1 MIISSFKLR
10 IIFIGFCVICLLGI
24 SPYDRNPNN
33 VDFSSSRWTIQDISN
48 EQILKFSV
56 PPARKLDLLRSR
68 LGLVQEVNN
77 TSNSTK
83 GWRVGI
89 RKSFWV
95 LNQESNSY
103 SRKQA
108 VLQLVTPNAYWF
120 VEEGIGFS
128 EFDLRQAADQFESLI
143 PTLRSVF
150 GTEWRPGI
158 DGDSRIVIFIGNI
171 PGVGGYYSSNDEYLS
186 SVSPYSNGHEIIYIN
201 SNPGSPSFI
210 STLAHEF
217 QHMIHWY
224 QHANQDVWINEG
236 MSEYASEL
244 SGHIPSETSKS
255 FANNPDIQLSSWSS
269 NPDESLS
276 HYGQSYRLMSYLAYR
291 FGPDILR
298 HIIRSKYPGLLALS
312 ETLSAYGYDWS
323 KIYPQ
328 WLIANLVDIKS
339 NKIFGY
345 RFDQP
350 NVRYASLSIG
360 SDLITNINQWG
371 ADYYKL
377 PQSTSDYYVFFDAD
391 PRVPL
396 LPVLPKNGQKFWY
409 SNRGDLVDST
419 LTRQV
424 DLTRVKRAT
433 LQVDLWY
440 DIEKGY
446 DYGYIMVSSDGGR
459 TWTTLRG
466 KHSTTSNPS
475 GNNLGSGYTG
485 KSGGWI
491 TDTFDLTPYA
501 GRKILLRFEYVT
513 DDGYNSAGM
522 AVDGVRVPEIG
533 FYDNMESPNDWQAK
547 GWVLSGP
554 YVPGRYSLI
563 ILDANNPKGYVLV
576 DAGADGKAIYELSA
590 QELKGEPFLIVAA
603 KSNYTLQKSTYRI
616 QILPKEPGY
625 LTLLAGR
632 ASR

>member
-1 MIISSFKLR
+1 MVVSSFRLR
-10 IIFIGFCVICLLGI
+10 LILIGFCVICLLGI
-24 SPYDRNPNN
+24 SPYDRNSNKN
-33 VDFSSSRWTIQDISN
+33 FNSSYWTIQDISN
-48 EQILKFSV
+48 EEVINQSV

-68 LGLVQEVNN
+68 LGLVQEETNI
-77 TSNSTK
+77 SNSTK
-83 GWRVGI
+83 DWHVGT

-103 SRKQA
+103 LRKRA

-120 VEEGIGFS
+120 VEEGMGFS
-128 EFDLRQAADQFESLI
+128 KFDLRQAADQFESLI
-143 PTLRSVF
+143 PNLRSVF

-158 DGDSRIVIFIGNI
+158 DDDPRIVIFIGNI
-171 PGVGGYYSSNDEYLS
+171 PGVGGYYSSNDEYPS
-186 SVSPYSNGHEIIYIN
+186 SVSPYSNGHEIIYVN
-201 SNPGSPSFI
+201 SDPGSPSFI

-244 SGHIPSETSKS
+244 SGHIPLETSKS
-255 FANNPDIQLSSWSS
+255 FANNPDVQLSSWSS
-269 NPDESLS
+269 NPDDALS

-291 FGPDILR
+291 FGSDILR
-298 HIIRSKYPGLLALS
+298 GIIRSKYPGLLALS
-312 ETLSAYGYDWS
+312 ETLSAYGYDWTKVYS
-323 KIYPQ
+323 Q
-328 WLIANLVDIKS
+328 WLIANLVDIKG
-339 NKIFGY
+339 NKMFGY
-345 RFDQP
+345 KFDQP
-350 NVRYASLSIG
+350 NVKYASLDIS
-360 SDLITNINQWG
+360 SDLTADINQWG

-377 PQSTSDYYVFFDAD
+377 PQNSSDYYVFFEAD

-396 LPVLPKNGQKFWY
+396 LPVLPKKGQKFWY
-409 SNRGDLVDST
+409 SDRGDLVDST
-419 LTRQV
+419 LTRQI
-424 DLTRVKRAT
+424 DLSKVKKAT

-440 DIEKGY
+440 DIETGY
-446 DYGYIMVSSDGGR
+446 DYGYVMVSRDAGK

-475 GNNLGSGYTG
+475 GNNLGNGYTG

-522 AVDGVRVPEIG
+522 AVDGVRIPEIG
-533 FYDNMESPNDWQAK
+533 FYDDMESPNGWQAN

-563 ILDANNPKGYVLV
+563 ILDANSPERYVLV
-576 DAGADGKAIYELSA
+576 DAGADGRAIYKLSA
-590 QELKGEPFLIVAA
+590 QDPKDEPFLIVTA
-603 KSNYTLQKSTYRI
+603 KSDNTLQKSIYRI